1 VIEQRQGDVRYLQFN
16 HLSQFPELT
25 HGVFTRL
32 GGYSQAPFHSLNAAL
47 SGGDNFDSVIRN
59 RLLTLQTLH
68 LQTNPCATLWQVHG
82 ADVATLDTDD
92 TWDDWRTNW
101 PHRSYC
107 IEHQEII
114 WTFKPRRKADAI
126 ITKRKGINLALSFGD
141 CPPILLYDP
150 VQSALGLSHAGWRGT
165 ARGIAAATI
174 DAMQEQFG
182 SLPRDIYAGIGPS
195 IGPCCYEV
203 SEHVRQLFLG
213 QAQFDEMPT
222 TEKYRNL
229 VAESAVFSLEPEPG
243 HRHGR
248 MQGHVPTIPREVY
261 DVVGRGV
268 TLHPPWTRD
277 TNANYSLRLDLW
289 QTNRNQLLMAGLLA
303 EHIELPEVCTG
314 CHTELFFSHRAEHGK
329 TGRFPAI
336 LALHE

>member
-47 SGGDNFDSVIRN
+47 SGGDNFDNVIRN

-82 ADVATLDTDD
+82 ADVATLGTDD
-92 TWDDWRTNW
+92 TWDDWRTDW

-107 IEHQEII
+107 VEHQEII
-114 WTFKPRRKADAI
+114 WTFKPRCKADAI
-126 ITKRKGINLALSFGD
+126 ITKRRGINLVLSFGD

-150 VQSALGLSHAGWRGT
+150 VQSVLGLTHAGWRGT

-213 QAQFDEMPT
+213 QVQFDEMPT
-222 TEKYRNL
+222 AEKYRNL
-229 VAESAVFSLEPEPG
+229 VAESAVFS
-243 HRHGR
+243 
-248 MQGHVPTIPREVY
+248 VAPRSEASRTHLI
-261 DVVGRGV
+261 VGESDAEAQPR
-268 TLHPPWTRD
+268 T
-277 TNANYSLRLDLW
+277 SLRLDLW

-303 EHIELPEVCTG
+303 ERIELPEVCTG
-314 CHTELFFSHRAEHGK
+314 CHTDLFFSHRAELGK

-336 LALHE
+336 LALHGSSII